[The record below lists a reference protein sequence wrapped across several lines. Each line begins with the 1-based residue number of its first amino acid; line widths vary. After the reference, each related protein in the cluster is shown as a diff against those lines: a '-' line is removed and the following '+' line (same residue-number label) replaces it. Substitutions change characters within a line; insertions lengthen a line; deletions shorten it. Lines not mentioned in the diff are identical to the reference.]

1 MEIVSFFS
9 RTFLFK
15 EIDENTVKK
24 ILDLYPPKM
33 VRYKRNETIV
43 PFQDKM
49 VGFLF
54 SGQLNVI
61 RDHVDG
67 SPTVLN
73 QLNVGDSFGILS
85 VISNEEYSTK
95 VYVSKNCE
103 VLYFTDE
110 QIMSFV
116 NNYSQISMNLIEFL
130 ANRISFLNKK
140 IETFSGSKVD
150 NKLASFLVLE
160 SEKHQSLA
168 FPLNHKKCSET
179 INSGRASVYRSLAS
193 LESKGLI
200 KVESKIIYISDP
212 EGLERMSK

>member
-15 EIDENTVKK
+15 GIDENTINK
-24 ILDLYPPKM
+24 ILDLYPPKI
-33 VRYKRNETIV
+33 VKYTRSETIV
-43 PFQDKM
+43 PSQEKM

-54 SGQLNVI
+54 SGKLNVI

-95 VYVSKNCE
+95 VYVSKNSE

-116 NNYSQISMNLIEFL
+116 NNYSHISLNLIEFL

-140 IETFSGSKVD
+140 MKSTNWK
-150 NKLASFLVLE
+150 FLE
-160 SEKHQSLA
+160 
-168 FPLNHKKCSET
+168 N
-179 INSGRASVYRSLAS
+179 
-193 LESKGLI
+193 LI
-200 KVESKIIYISDP
+200 KIMMEQQVIAEDLLHVI
-212 EGLERMSK
+212 